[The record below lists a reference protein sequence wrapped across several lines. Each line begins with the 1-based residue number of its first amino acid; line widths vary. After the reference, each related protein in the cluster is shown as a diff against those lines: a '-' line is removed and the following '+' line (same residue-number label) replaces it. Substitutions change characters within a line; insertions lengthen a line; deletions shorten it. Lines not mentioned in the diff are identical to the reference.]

1 MTENTQ
7 ISYNETG
14 QGGNNSSNGSMEER
28 IENLLKLNNEI
39 SEIKNYVVQNK
50 MKEIEGQLTGITL
63 RAMIPSLILLILS
76 IFIDISAVPIF
87 GEVAKNIASWIFPGV
102 SLLNQGVVPIQFWWM
117 PFLFYIIFVLNAYL
131 CNSAL
136 KKEILQKGA
145 SENSIDRI
153 IDKYSGVVDGIGTAL
168 PLLGAAILLVS
179 IKEGPTIFL
188 GFSVPFEIKAIV
200 ILAIA
205 KLFESVFSA
214 QAVKYQEIQHEVS
227 KVEREYFAQQGKS
240 ELKHIASDL
249 KEITKKT
256 FAAIQGQGGPN
267 LSKEQLDMIYNVV
280 KTTEELNEKFTQ
292 NLIKF
297 RNAADELSK
306 VKLVDHQLMEDFK
319 HVADTMTNVVT
330 TVQKSSDYSATI
342 KDNMNSVRQIVTE
355 INNVKLPEE
364 KVLKELQVTA
374 HFIGETIKNLND
386 SSAIKGLDNLAYLA
400 GKRQ

>member
-1 MTENTQ
+1 
-7 ISYNETG
+7 
-14 QGGNNSSNGSMEER
+14 
-28 IENLLKLNNEI
+28 
-39 SEIKNYVVQNK
+39 
-50 MKEIEGQLTGITL
+50 
-63 RAMIPSLILLILS
+63 MIPSLILLILS